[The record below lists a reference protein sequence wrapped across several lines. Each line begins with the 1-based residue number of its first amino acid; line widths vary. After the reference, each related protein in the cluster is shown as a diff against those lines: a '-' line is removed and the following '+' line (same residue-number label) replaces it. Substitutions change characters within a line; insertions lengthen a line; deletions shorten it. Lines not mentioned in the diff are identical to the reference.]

1 MHIDDTPRIA
11 VLAAMASEL
20 TALRKALT
28 EPAEHGVAGAAFTT
42 GMLAG
47 KAVVLAGCGVSMV
60 NAAMT
65 AQRTLDLFNVTHLVV
80 SGCAGGV
87 DPDLK
92 VGDVFVASQW
102 GQYLEVV
109 MGREGPSGYE
119 PASGIPSGYGNFGMM
134 FPKPVTV
141 TGPDGETERRFWFP
155 AAPAM
160 LAAARKLS
168 AAVVLSKG
176 AGAAQLDKAPK
187 VVVGGNGVS
196 GAAFVNNTELRD
208 YVFATFEAG
217 VLDCESAAV
226 AHVAWCNAKPFVA
239 VRGLS
244 SLAGAG
250 DGDKLYTAFNQ
261 LASDN
266 AALVTMGILRAL

>member
-1 MHIDDTPRIA
+1 MLDDTPRIA
-11 VLAAMASEL
+11 VLAAMATEL
-20 TALRKALT
+20 SALRKALT
-28 EPAEHGVAGAAFTT
+28 DAAEHGVAGASFTT
-42 GMLAG
+42 GRLAG

-60 NAAMT
+60 NAAMS
-65 AQRTLDLFNVTHLVV
+65 AQRTLDLFDVTHVVV

-109 MGREGPSGYE
+109 MGREGPSGFE

-141 TGPDGETERRFWFP
+141 TGPNGQTERRFWFP

-196 GAAFVNNTELRD
+196 GAALVNNTELRD

>member
-1 MHIDDTPRIA
+1 MLDDTPRIA
-11 VLAAMASEL
+11 VLGAMASEL
-20 TALRKALT
+20 SALRKALT
-28 EPAEHGVAGAAFTT
+28 EPAEHGMAGAAFTT

-47 KAVVLAGCGVSMV
+47 KAVVLVGCGVSMV

-65 AQRTLDLFNVTHLVV
+65 AQRTLDLFNVTHVVV

-109 MGREGPSGYE
+109 MGREGPSGFE

-134 FPKPVTV
+134 FPKPVMV

>member
-1 MHIDDTPRIA
+1 MLDDTPRIA
-11 VLAAMASEL
+11 VLGAMASEL
-20 TALRKALT
+20 SALRKALT
-28 EPAEHGVAGAAFTT
+28 EPAEHGMAGAAFTT

-47 KAVVLAGCGVSMV
+47 KAVVLVGCGVSMV

-87 DPDLK
+87 DPELK

-109 MGREGPSGYE
+109 MGREGPSGFE
-119 PASGIPSGYGNFGMM
+119 PASGVQSGYGNFGMM

-176 AGAAQLDKAPK
+176 GGAAQLDKAPK

>member
-1 MHIDDTPRIA
+1 MLDDTPRIA
-11 VLAAMASEL
+11 VLGAMASEL
-20 TALRKALT
+20 AALRKGLT
-28 EPAEHGVAGAAFTT
+28 DTTEHGVAGAAFTT
-42 GMLAG
+42 GTLAG
-47 KAVVLAGCGVSMV
+47 KAVVLVGCGVSMV

-65 AQRTLDLFNVTHLVV
+65 SQRTLDLFNVTHVVV

-87 DPDLK
+87 DPELK

-109 MGREGPSGYE
+109 MGREGPSGFE

>member
-1 MHIDDTPRIA
+1 MLDDTPRIA
-11 VLAAMASEL
+11 VLGAMASEL
-20 TALRKALT
+20 AALRKELT
-28 EPAEHGVAGAAFTT
+28 DAAEHVVAGAAFTT

-47 KAVVLAGCGVSMV
+47 KAVVLVGCGVSMV

-65 AQRTLDLFNVTHLVV
+65 AQRTLDLFNVSHLMV

-87 DPDLK
+87 DPELK
-92 VGDVFVASQW
+92 VGDVFVAGQW

-109 MGREGPSGYE
+109 MGREGPSGFE
-119 PASGIPSGYGNFGMM
+119 PASGAPSGYGNFGMM
-134 FPKPVTV
+134 FPKPVMV

-155 AAPAM
+155 VAPTM
-160 LAAARKLS
+160 LSAARKL
-168 AAVVLSKG
+168 AVTVVLSKG
-176 AGAAQLDKAPK
+176 SGAAQLDKTPR
-187 VVVGGNGVS
+187 VVAGGNGVS
-196 GAAFVNNTELRD
+196 GAALVNNTELRD
-208 YVFATFEAG
+208 YVFETFQAG

-226 AHVAWCNAKPFVA
+226 AHVAWCNGKPFLA

-266 AALVTMGILRAL
+266 AALVTMGILRSL

>member
-1 MHIDDTPRIA
+1 MLDDTPRIA
-11 VLAAMASEL
+11 VLGAMASEL
-20 TALRKALT
+20 SALRKVLNDT
-28 EPAEHGVAGAAFTT
+28 TEHGVAGAAFTT
-42 GMLAG
+42 GTLAG
-47 KAVVLAGCGVSMV
+47 KAVVLVCCGVSMV
-60 NAAMT
+60 NAAMM

-87 DPDLK
+87 DPELK

-109 MGREGPSGYE
+109 MGREGPSGFE

-134 FPKPVTV
+134 FPKPVMV

-155 AAPAM
+155 VGPAM

>member
-1 MHIDDTPRIA
+1 MLDETPRIA
-11 VLAAMASEL
+11 VLGAMASEL

-47 KAVVLAGCGVSMV
+47 KAVVLVGCGVSMV

-65 AQRTLDLFNVTHLVV
+65 AQRTLDLFNVTHVVV

-87 DPDLK
+87 DPELK

-109 MGREGPSGYE
+109 MGREGPSGFE

-134 FPKPVTV
+134 FPKPVMV
-141 TGPDGETERRFWFP
+141 TGPDGATERRFWFP

-168 AAVVLSKG
+168 AAIVLSKG

-196 GAAFVNNTELRD
+196 GAAFVSNTELRD

>member
-1 MHIDDTPRIA
+1 MLDDTPRIA
-11 VLAAMASEL
+11 VLGAMASEL
-20 TALRKALT
+20 SALRKVLT
-28 EPAEHGVAGAAFTT
+28 DTTEHGVAGAAFTT
-42 GMLAG
+42 GTLAG
-47 KAVVLAGCGVSMV
+47 KAVVLVCCGVSMV
-60 NAAMT
+60 NAAMM

-87 DPDLK
+87 DPELK

-109 MGREGPSGYE
+109 MGREGPSGFE

-134 FPKPVTV
+134 FPKPVMV

-155 AAPAM
+155 VGPAM

-176 AGAAQLDKAPK
+176 AGAAQLDKTPK

>member
-1 MHIDDTPRIA
+1 MIDDTPRIA
-11 VLAAMASEL
+11 VLGAMASEL
-20 TALRKALT
+20 TALRKDLT
-28 EPAEHGVAGAAFTT
+28 EAAEHTVAGGAFTT
-42 GMLAG
+42 GVLAG
-47 KAVVLAGCGVSMV
+47 KAVVLARCGVSMV
-60 NAAMT
+60 NAAMV
-65 AQRTLDLFNVTHLVV
+65 AQRTLDLFNVSHVVV

-87 DPDLK
+87 DPELK

-102 GQYLEVV
+102 GQYLDAL
-109 MGREGPSGYE
+109 MGREGPSGFE
-119 PASGIPSGYGNFGMM
+119 PGSGIPSGYGNFGMM

-141 TGPDGETERRFWFP
+141 TGPDGEAERRFWFP
-155 AAPAM
+155 VAPTM
-160 LAAARKLS
+160 LGAARKL
-168 AAVVLSKG
+168 AVTVVLSKG
-176 AGAAQLDKAPK
+176 SGAAQLDKTPR

-208 YVFATFEAG
+208 YVFETFEAG

-226 AHVAWCNAKPFVA
+226 AHVAWCNGKPFVA

-250 DGDKLYTAFNQ
+250 DGDKLFTAFNQ

>member
-1 MHIDDTPRIA
+1 MIDDTPRIA
-11 VLAAMASEL
+11 VLGAMASEL
-20 TALRKALT
+20 TALRKDLT
-28 EPAEHGVAGAAFTT
+28 EVAEHTVAGAAFTT
-42 GMLAG
+42 GVLAG
-47 KAVVLAGCGVSMV
+47 KAVVLVRCGVSMV
-60 NAAMT
+60 NAAMV
-65 AQRTLDLFNVTHLVV
+65 AQRTLDLFNVSHLMV

-87 DPDLK
+87 DPELK

-102 GQYLEVV
+102 AHYLDVV
-109 MGREGPSGYE
+109 MGREGPSGFE
-119 PASGIPSGYGNFGMM
+119 PASGIPGGYGNFGMI
-134 FPKPVTV
+134 FPKAAVV

-155 AAPAM
+155 VAPAM
-160 LAAARKLS
+160 LAAARKL
-168 AAVVLSKG
+168 AVTVVLSKG
-176 AGAAQLDKAPK
+176 AGAAQLDKTPR
-187 VVVGGNGVS
+187 VVAGGNAVS
-196 GAAFVNNTELRD
+196 GSAFVNNTELRD

-226 AHVAWCNAKPFVA
+226 AHVAWCNGKPFVA

-261 LASDN
+261 LAADN

>member
-1 MHIDDTPRIA
+1 MLDDTPRIA
-11 VLAAMASEL
+11 VLGAMASEL
-20 TALRKALT
+20 AALRKALT
-28 EPAEHGVAGAAFTT
+28 ETTEHGVGGGAFTT

-47 KAVVLAGCGVSMV
+47 KAVVLVCCGVSMV

-65 AQRTLDLFNVTHLVV
+65 AQRTLDLFNVTHVVV

-87 DPDLK
+87 DPELK

-109 MGREGPSGYE
+109 MGREGPSGFE
-119 PASGIPSGYGNFGMM
+119 PASGAPSGYGNFGMM
-134 FPKPVTV
+134 FPKPVMV
-141 TGPDGETERRFWFP
+141 TGPSGETERRFWFP
-155 AAPAM
+155 VAPAM

-176 AGAAQLDKAPK
+176 AGAAQLDKTPK

-208 YVFATFEAG
+208 YVFETFEAG

-266 AALVTMGILRAL
+266 AALVTMGILRSL

>member
-1 MHIDDTPRIA
+1 MLDDIPRIA
-11 VLAAMASEL
+11 VLGAMASEL
-20 TALRKALT
+20 AALRKDLAQA
-28 EPAEHGVAGAAFTT
+28 AEHTVAGAAFTT
-42 GMLAG
+42 GVLAG
-47 KAVVLAGCGVSMV
+47 RAVVLVRCGVSMV
-60 NAAMT
+60 NAAMV
-65 AQRTLDLFNVTHLVV
+65 AQRTLDLFNVSHLMV

-87 DPDLK
+87 DPELK

-102 GQYLEVV
+102 GHYLDVV
-109 MGREGPSGYE
+109 MGREGPSGFE
-119 PASGIPSGYGNFGMM
+119 PASGIPSGYGNFGMI
-134 FPKPVTV
+134 FPKAAVV

-155 AAPAM
+155 VAPAM
-160 LAAARKLS
+160 LAAARKL
-168 AAVVLSKG
+168 AVTVVLSKG
-176 AGAAQLDKAPK
+176 AGAAQLDKTPR
-187 VVVGGNGVS
+187 VVAGGNAVS
-196 GAAFVNNTELRD
+196 GSAFVNNTELRD

-226 AHVAWCNAKPFVA
+226 AQVAWCNGKPFVA

-266 AALVTMGILRAL
+266 AALVTMGILRGL

>member
-1 MHIDDTPRIA
+1 MLDETPRIA
-11 VLAAMASEL
+11 VLGAMASEL
-20 TALRKALT
+20 AALRKDLT
-28 EPAEHGVAGAAFTT
+28 DVEEHTVAGAAFTT

-47 KAVVLAGCGVSMV
+47 KAVVLARCGVSMV

-65 AQRTLDLFNVTHLVV
+65 AQRTLGLFNVTHVV
-80 SGCAGGV
+80 MSGCAGGV
-87 DPDLK
+87 DPELK

-102 GQYLEVV
+102 GQYLDVV
-109 MGREGPSGYE
+109 MGREGPSGFE
-119 PASGIPSGYGNFGMM
+119 PASGAQGGFGNFGMM
-134 FPKPVTV
+134 FPKPVVV

-155 AAPAM
+155 AAPAA
-160 LAAARKLS
+160 LTAARRLTVT
-168 AAVVLSKG
+168 VVLSKG
-176 AGAAQLDKAPK
+176 GGAAQLDKTPRL
-187 VVVGGNGVS
+187 VVGGNGVS

-208 YVFATFEAG
+208 YVFETFQAG

>member
-1 MHIDDTPRIA
+1 MLDDTPRIA
-11 VLAAMASEL
+11 VLGAMASEL
-20 TALRKALT
+20 SALRKVLNDT
-28 EPAEHGVAGAAFTT
+28 TEHGVAGAAFTT
-42 GMLAG
+42 GTLAG
-47 KAVVLAGCGVSMV
+47 KAVVLVCCGVSMV
-60 NAAMT
+60 NAAMM

-87 DPDLK
+87 DPELK

-109 MGREGPSGYE
+109 MGREGPSGFE

-134 FPKPVTV
+134 FPKPVMV

-155 AAPAM
+155 VGPAM

-176 AGAAQLDKAPK
+176 AGAAQLGKAPK

-226 AHVAWCNAKPFVA
+226 AHVAWCNARPFVA

>member
-1 MHIDDTPRIA
+1 MLDDTPRIA
-11 VLAAMASEL
+11 VLAAMATEL
-20 TALRKALT
+20 SALRKALT
-28 EPAEHGVAGAAFTT
+28 DAAEHGVAGASFTT
-42 GMLAG
+42 GRLAG

-60 NAAMT
+60 NAAMS
-65 AQRTLDLFNVTHLVV
+65 AQRTLHLFDVTHVVV

-109 MGREGPSGYE
+109 MGREGPSGFE

-141 TGPDGETERRFWFP
+141 TGPNGQTERRFWFP

-196 GAAFVNNTELRD
+196 GAALVNNTELRD

>member
-134 FPKPVTV
+134 FPKPVMV
-141 TGPDGETERRFWFP
+141 TGPDGQTERRFWFP

>member
-1 MHIDDTPRIA
+1 MLDDTPRIA
-11 VLAAMASEL
+11 VLGAMASEL
-20 TALRKALT
+20 SALRKVLT
-28 EPAEHGVAGAAFTT
+28 DTTEHGVAGAAFTT
-42 GMLAG
+42 GTLAG
-47 KAVVLAGCGVSMV
+47 KAVVLVCCGVSMV
-60 NAAMT
+60 NAAMM

-87 DPDLK
+87 DPELK

-102 GQYLEVV
+102 SQYLEVV
-109 MGREGPSGYE
+109 MGREGPSGFE

-134 FPKPVTV
+134 FPKPVMV

-155 AAPAM
+155 VGPAM

-226 AHVAWCNAKPFVA
+226 AHVAWCNARPFVA

>member
-1 MHIDDTPRIA
+1 MIDDTPRIA
-11 VLAAMASEL
+11 VLGAMASEL
-20 TALRKALT
+20 TALRKDLAQA
-28 EPAEHGVAGAAFTT
+28 AEHTVAGAAFTT
-42 GMLAG
+42 GVLAG
-47 KAVVLAGCGVSMV
+47 KAVVLVRCGVSMV
-60 NAAMT
+60 NAAMV
-65 AQRTLDLFNVTHLVV
+65 AQRTLDLFNVSHLMV

-87 DPDLK
+87 DPELK

-102 GQYLEVV
+102 GHYLDVV
-109 MGREGPSGYE
+109 MGREGPSGFE
-119 PASGIPSGYGNFGMM
+119 PASGIPSGYGNFGMI
-134 FPKPVTV
+134 FPKAAVV

-155 AAPAM
+155 VAPAM
-160 LAAARKLS
+160 LAAARKL
-168 AAVVLSKG
+168 AVTVVLSKG
-176 AGAAQLDKAPK
+176 AGAAQLDKTPR
-187 VVVGGNGVS
+187 VVAGGNGVS
-196 GAAFVNNTELRD
+196 GSAFVNNTELRD

-226 AHVAWCNAKPFVA
+226 AQVAWCNGKPFVA

-266 AALVTMGILRAL
+266 AALVTMGILRGL

>member
-1 MHIDDTPRIA
+1 MLDDTPRIA
-11 VLAAMASEL
+11 VLGAMASEL
-20 TALRKALT
+20 AALRKVLT
-28 EPAEHGVAGAAFTT
+28 DTTEHGVAGAAFTT
-42 GMLAG
+42 GTLAG
-47 KAVVLAGCGVSMV
+47 KAVVLVCCGVSMV
-60 NAAMT
+60 NAAMM

-87 DPDLK
+87 DPELK
-92 VGDVFVASQW
+92 VGDVFVGSQW

-109 MGREGPSGYE
+109 MGREGPSGFE

-134 FPKPVTV
+134 FPKPVMV

-155 AAPAM
+155 AGPAM

-266 AALVTMGILRAL
+266 AALVTMGILRSL

>member
-1 MHIDDTPRIA
+1 MLDDTPRIA
-11 VLAAMASEL
+11 VLGAMASEL
-20 TALRKALT
+20 SALRKALT
-28 EPAEHGVAGAAFTT
+28 EPAEHGMAGAAFTT

-47 KAVVLAGCGVSMV
+47 KAVVLVGCGVSMV

-87 DPDLK
+87 DPELK

-109 MGREGPSGYE
+109 MGREGPSGFE

-134 FPKPVTV
+134 FPKPVMV